1 MYYGYTI
8 RGGPGDLEPGAG
20 GGAGRR
26 APGSVRRAAAHRS
39 LLTDLN
45 RDHGLVGRHPLRDQ
59 TARRAGVAEGDAV
72 EAALLAQQL
81 VEILGAGR
89 RRVAVVLG
97 AFRHHPLGALLERLA
112 GRAPRVPAV
121 GLPDHGGRPL
131 GDADLIVAGC
141 SPRLSLRT

>member
-8 RGGPGDLEPGAG
+8 RGGPGDLEPG

-59 TARRAGVAEGDAV
+59 TARRAGVAEGDAL

-89 RRVAVVLG
+89 RRVASYSARSAITPWAPSSSASPAEPRGYRQSGYRIMV
-97 AFRHHPLGALLERLA
+97 ADRLA
-112 GRAPRVPAV
+112 T
-121 GLPDHGGRPL
+121 L
-131 GDADLIVAGC
+131 
-141 SPRLSLRT
+141 T